1 MGYVARLTPI
11 KRPDRFVDVAERVAE
26 RHPDVRFVVAGE
38 GPLLGKMKEQA
49 RRLGDRIR
57 FVGWRS
63 DVETVYAACDML
75 ALTSDNEGMPV
86 SLIEAAM
93 VGIPAVTTRVGSADE
108 VVVDGETGLVTS
120 PSAEELAAAVSRLLD
135 DAEARERM
143 GKAAR
148 VRAEREFSG
157 SRLVADMAQLYEE
170 IATEKG
176 FG

>member
-1 MGYVARLTPI
+1 
-11 KRPDRFVDVAERVAE
+11 
-26 RHPDVRFVVAGE
+26 
-38 GPLLGKMKEQA
+38 
-49 RRLGDRIR
+49 
-57 FVGWRS
+57 
-63 DVETVYAACDML
+63 
-75 ALTSDNEGMPV
+75 
-86 SLIEAAM
+86 M